1 MDSVFYL
8 IKLVLKIS
16 DARNGIGTIKNVS
29 NVQPD
34 GFSVPMELVFQLTT
48 DVLHLMLRE
57 HVLLVTKDTT

>member
-1 MDSVFYL
+1 MLYL
-8 IKLVLKIS
+8 IKLAPKIL

-48 DVLHLMLRE
+48 DVLHLMLK
-57 HVLLVTKDTT
+57 VFALPATKDTT

>member
-1 MDSVFYL
+1 MFYL

-16 DARNGIGTIKNVS
+16 DARNGTGIIKNVL

-34 GFSVPMELVFQLTT
+34 GSSMPMELVFQLTT

-57 HVLLVTKDTT
+57 HVLLVIKDTT

>member
-1 MDSVFYL
+1 MHYL
-8 IKLVLKIS
+8 IKLDPKIL

-48 DVLHLMLRE
+48 GVLHLVLRE
-57 HVLLVTKDTT
+57 HVLHVTKVTT